1 MAWKAVITVTFEETN
16 EVTTMVPVMK
26 FLSVED
32 RDAAISTVMA
42 AGMEASHRLLD
53 AILPELSDR

>member
-1 MAWKAVITVTFEETN
+1 
-16 EVTTMVPVMK
+16 VTTMVPVMK

-32 RDAAISTVMA
+32 RDAAISTGMA